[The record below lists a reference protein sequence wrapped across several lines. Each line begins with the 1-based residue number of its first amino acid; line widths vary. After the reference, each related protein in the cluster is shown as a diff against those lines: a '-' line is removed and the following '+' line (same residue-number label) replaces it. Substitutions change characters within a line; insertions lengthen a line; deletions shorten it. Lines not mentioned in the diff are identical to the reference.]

1 MLKLLKFI
9 LLSCFFLILGTCS
22 GTAQTQ
28 DANIKVRLAQS
39 YERSGDF
46 ESAAKMYEEV
56 YAKDSTNYGI
66 FDALRRV
73 YMQLKR
79 YDDAIALMEQRLRL
93 QPTDVNILAQ
103 LGRAYNFNA
112 NDVKANEV
120 WDRAIATSPKNE
132 TVYRVVCAAML
143 ENRQVETA
151 IKMYLRGRAEIG
163 KPDLFT
169 TDLAYLYT
177 LVLNYTEA
185 TREYLNLLKNDVM
198 QLNYV
203 QSRISVYTGRPDGLA
218 SATKIVEERS
228 KLEPD
233 NLMALELLGWLY
245 MEGKNFDNSFD
256 IFKRIDDKTKAGG
269 LELEN
274 FGERALK
281 ERAFAAAGKTF
292 QYIITNYPK
301 FNMMAQVKFGYAQSL
316 EEAGAEHDTLNL
328 FGGNNPFPDSGK
340 PANEAQPG
348 FTGAI
353 AEYKKIVAEYPSTE
367 VAARSLLRIAN
378 VMYDR
383 FYNLNEAHSSLEII
397 NTQYGAF
404 VSVAMEA
411 RLLSGDV
418 YLAMGDLEKSEA
430 AYNSVLA
437 IRTVTR
443 DLQDKA
449 LYNLAEMQYFR
460 GKFSDAVMKF
470 GDLTKNA
477 AANITNDALD
487 MLLFLQ
493 ENMKADSVALKEFA
507 KADLLQHQRKLSEA
521 LGQYEL
527 VQKTYPTTPLIDE
540 SLMNMGDVLT
550 IMKRYPEAIASYDT
564 LIKNYPES
572 IVLDKAMMKE
582 ARIYSAGLNDKV
594 KAIASYESLLQ
605 KYPNSIY
612 ASEARKRIREL
623 RGDSL

>member
-1 MLKLLKFI
+1 MFKPLKI
-9 LLSCFFLILGTCS
+9 LLLACFLLLVGIHS
-22 GTAQTQ
+22 GRAQTQ
-28 DANIKVRLAQS
+28 DPDIKLRLGQS
-39 YERSGDF
+39 YERSGDL

-79 YDDAIALMEQRLRL
+79 YDDAITIMEKRLHF
-93 QPTDVNILAQ
+93 QPGDINLLAQ

-112 NDVKANEV
+112 NDVKANEM
-120 WDRAIATSPKNE
+120 WNRAIAASPNNE

-143 ENRQVETA
+143 ENRLVENA
-151 IKMYLRGRAEIG
+151 IKMYLRGRATLG

-185 TREYLNLLKNDVM
+185 TREYLNLLKNDMM

-218 SATKIVEERS
+218 SATKIVEDRS

-233 NLMALELLGWLY
+233 NLMVLELLGWLY
-245 MEGKNFDNSFD
+245 MEGRNFDTSFEV
-256 IFKRIDDKTKAGG
+256 FKRIDDKTKSGG
-269 LELEN
+269 LELQN

-281 ERAFAAAGKTF
+281 EKAFAAAGRTF
-292 QYIITNYPK
+292 QYIITTYPK

-316 EEAGAEHDTLNL
+316 EAAGAVQDTLNL
-328 FGGNNPFPDSGK
+328 FGEHNPFPDSGK

-353 AEYKKIVAEYPSTE
+353 AAYKKIVAEYPSTE
-367 VAARSLLRIAN
+367 IAARSLLRIAR

-383 FYNLNEAHSSLEII
+383 FYNLNEARSALEVIR
-397 NTQYGAF
+397 TQYGAF
-404 VSVAMEA
+404 IPVVMEA
-411 RLLSGDV
+411 ELLSGDV
-418 YLAMGDLEKSEA
+418 YLAMGDLDKAEA
-430 AYNSVLA
+430 AYNSVLE

-449 LYNLAEMQYFR
+449 SFSLAELLYFK
-460 GKFSDAVMKF
+460 GNFSDATVKF
-470 GDLTKNA
+470 QELTKNA
-477 AANITNDALD
+477 SANITNDALD

-493 ENMKADSVALKEFA
+493 ENIKADSIALGEFA
-507 KADLLQHQRKLSEA
+507 KADLLEQQRKLSEA
-521 LGQYEL
+521 LAQYEL
-527 VQKTYPTTPLIDE
+527 VEKTYPSTPLIDE
-540 SLMNMGDVLT
+540 SLMNTGDVLT

-564 LIKNYPES
+564 LVKNYPES
-572 IVLDKAMMKE
+572 IALDKAIMKE

-594 KAIASYESLLQ
+594 KAIAAYESLLQ
-605 KYPNSIY
+605 KFPNSIY
-612 ASEARKRIREL
+612 SSEARKRIREL